1 MRGPRYIQD
10 DDVVV
15 NRELHVSTKS
25 RSSNVTPEKFK
36 NKEEKVFISME
47 LPYDESH
54 G

>member
-1 MRGPRYIQD
+1 MRGPTYIQD

-25 RSSNVTPEKFK
+25 RSSNVTPEKF
-36 NKEEKVFISME
+36 NNTKEKFLSRWN
-47 LPYDESH
+47 LYDESH